1 VALGGGKGGLPAEKM
16 QLAGSRDG
24 GWYTLSRAGEPKA
37 DIPAKDDCPVMSGYD
52 SLARRLC
59 QVSPYAGRIE
69 PIIDLIPEIMERND
83 QLRPLWT
90 AWRQNA
96 TPDLTPRQ
104 YFTGCEIKVLCDFVE
119 YLYFASD
126 AFARSARTRR

>member
-1 VALGGGKGGLPAEKM
+1 MAVQDLKN
-16 QLAGSRDG
+16 
-24 GWYTLSRAGEPKA
+24 
-37 DIPAKDDCPVMSGYD
+37 DCPIMSGHD
-52 SLARRLC
+52 SLSKRLC
-59 QVSPYAGRIE
+59 QVSPYASRIE

-83 QLRPLWT
+83 QLRPLWM

-104 YFTGCEIKVLCDFVE
+104 CFTRSEIKVLCDFVE

-126 AFARSARTRR
+126 AFARSVRTAR

>member
-1 VALGGGKGGLPAEKM
+1 LLLAWAERKRKLSTAYNKVMLDDEDDTIMGGHH
-16 QLAGSRDG
+16 
-24 GWYTLSRAGEPKA
+24 
-37 DIPAKDDCPVMSGYD
+37 

-59 QVSPYAGRIE
+59 QVSPYARRIE
-69 PIIDLIPEIMERND
+69 PLIALIPEIMERNH
-83 QLRPLWT
+83 QLHGLWT

-104 YFTGCEIKVLCDFVE
+104 FFAPGQIKVLRDFIE

-126 AFARSARTRR
+126 AFARSARGR

>member
-1 VALGGGKGGLPAEKM
+1 MEK
-16 QLAGSRDG
+16 
-24 GWYTLSRAGEPKA
+24 LSKSVSG
-37 DIPAKDDCPVMSGYD
+37 GYD
-52 SLARRLC
+52 PLARRLC

-69 PIIDLIPEIMERND
+69 PLMGLIPDIMERNE

-96 TPDLTPRQ
+96 KPELTPQQ
-104 YFTGCEIKVLCDFVE
+104 YFTRREIKVLRDFVE

-126 AFARSARTRR
+126 AFARSARSGR